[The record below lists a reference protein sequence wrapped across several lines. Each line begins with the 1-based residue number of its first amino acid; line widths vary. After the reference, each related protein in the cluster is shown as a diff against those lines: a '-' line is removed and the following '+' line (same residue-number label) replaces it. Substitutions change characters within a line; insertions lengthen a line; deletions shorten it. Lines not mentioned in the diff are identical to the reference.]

1 MAVPQAAQAQD
12 VSASPDAGTQFDRGR
27 TISVASRIHA
37 GYEERGYRMGGFLVF
52 PRLRVLA
59 TYEDNVRAA
68 PVDRQSD
75 IAFTLEPSVRALS
88 NWSRH
93 QLGLAAT
100 GSTTRFV
107 KLDSET
113 AETFNVRG
121 EGRFDAGS
129 DMRLFGYVAY
139 RRDVERRSALGA
151 LRDSLRPAAYNT
163 VTAGTQLTWQGARLR
178 VSANAS
184 AARIDYADVT
194 LAEGVVLDTRALNR
208 KVYQGGLR
216 ADYAVTPNMA
226 VLLTG
231 TLGQV
236 DYGSPLFAQIPDRS
250 IRRAELLGG
259 VSFEFT
265 DLLRGEVAIGYIDQ
279 RFTSGGAKG
288 FSGLGGRAEL
298 EYQPTRLT
306 SIRVDASRTIQDA
319 GNPLAPSF
327 RRTRFGARVDHE
339 LLRQLLLT
347 ATVDYEKA
355 QFQLPTLTERRP
367 HAGLSGQYLLNR
379 HVTVFARYDHLRV
392 TSRPASVGRRFSDNI
407 VSVGALL
414 KP

>member
-1 MAVPQAAQAQD
+1 
-12 VSASPDAGTQFDRGR
+12 
-27 TISVASRIHA
+27 
-37 GYEERGYRMGGFLVF
+37 L
-52 PRLRVLA
+52 RL
-59 TYEDNVRAA
+59 
-68 PVDRQSD
+68 
-75 IAFTLEPSVRALS
+75 
-88 NWSRH
+88 
-93 QLGLAAT
+93 
-100 GSTTRFV
+100 
-107 KLDSET
+107 
-113 AETFNVRG
+113 
-121 EGRFDAGS
+121 
-129 DMRLFGYVAY
+129 
-139 RRDVERRSALGA
+139 
-151 LRDSLRPAAYNT
+151 
-163 VTAGTQLTWQGARLR
+163 
-178 VSANAS
+178 SANAS

-194 LAEGVVLDTRALNR
+194 LAEGVVLDARELNR

-259 VSFEFT
+259 LSFEFT
-265 DLLRGEVAIGYIDQ
+265 DLLRGEMAIGYIDQ
-279 RFTSGGAKG
+279 SFTSGGAMG
-288 FSGLGGRAEL
+288 FSGLGGRAQL

-327 RRTRFGARVDHE
+327 RRTRFGVRVDHE

-347 ATVDYEKA
+347 ATVDYERA
-355 QFQLPTLTERRP
+355 QFQLPMLTERRP

-392 TSRPASVGRRFSDNI
+392 TSRPASIGRRFSDNI